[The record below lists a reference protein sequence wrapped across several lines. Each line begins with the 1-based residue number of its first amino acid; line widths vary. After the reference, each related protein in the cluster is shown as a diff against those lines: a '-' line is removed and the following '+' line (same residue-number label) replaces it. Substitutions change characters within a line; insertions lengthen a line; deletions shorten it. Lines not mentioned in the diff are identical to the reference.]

1 MAACS
6 RGQNDYRRRFTKNIQ
21 SFGSFE
27 DWKAVCEGRKLDDG
41 LQATISNLQ
50 GGKPLSREIAYCL
63 LQGCSKN
70 KDIAAGKL
78 VLSFIHR
85 SELPLVAALGDPLI
99 RLFAAHGQ
107 LTAAYEV
114 FVSIEKPGSHSWYAI
129 ISAHVLHREYKRAL
143 ILYNVMLDYGI
154 LTSKFMFSCL
164 LKACT
169 SIEALEQ
176 GMLLHDQI
184 VESSLETE
192 VVMGSVL
199 IGLYSKCG
207 CLQEA
212 HSVFIHLKSRNVVS
226 FNTLMSGY
234 VQHGEHLQA
243 WELFEKMQRDG
254 IVPDHFTLSCIL
266 KACRSTESM
275 NKGVFVHNMIS
286 LQGLGSDVVIGN
298 ALIDMYFKCGNAV
311 MAQQVFNDMPKK
323 DIVSWNTLFMGYNST
338 GYDFDIL
345 IIFMEMQDHIN
356 PSSVTYLSIIKACS
370 NTSAIA
376 EGRWIHDKVIRSGQA
391 FDIDVGSALVY
402 MYAHC
407 GNLFEAQ
414 CIFDNLFN
422 KDDVL
427 WCTMIAAYADGGCS
441 FQALELY
448 ERMQE
453 DNMTPDSATFLC
465 ILKAC
470 TSLKFVSHGKLVHEH
485 ILSSGL
491 GYNAAIRNTLI
502 NMYMKCGKLD
512 EAEKLFIDFPNKNLV
527 SWNAMMTGYFHNEL
541 GFPALKLFEK
551 LLSENLKPDKISYIS
566 VLKATACSG
575 AALQGRLIDDILQ
588 REVLEL
594 DIELGISLAD
604 MYAKC
609 GSLDEACKVF
619 ELVRERK
626 VSSWGT
632 LLSRNQQK
640 SNSSPGNQ
648 DADFKQNQD
657 FRPSSW
663 IYTSVLSAC
672 SQAGELEE
680 ACRQFKLIDNDCS
693 SMPSLEHYNCIID
706 NFGRTGCV
714 YEAEKLLQTMPIAPD
729 IFGWMS
735 LLTACKIYGYPQLAK
750 ECCAKIVQLKHDISD
765 TEASFVEMGA
775 PTQTFSIQN

>member
-512 EAEKLFIDFPNKNLV
+512 
-527 SWNAMMTGYFHNEL
+527 
-541 GFPALKLFEK
+541 
-551 LLSENLKPDKISYIS
+551 
-566 VLKATACSG
+566 
-575 AALQGRLIDDILQ
+575 DILQ